1 MFCFIHLTTV
11 SVKKYKIPRSPLN
24 FNKKKR
30 KINKWAFG
38 HINYYEQSSWF
49 ILHLKISQFAQK
61 PGLWGGGGRGAGP
74 EPHYHRQTQWIFSRE
89 CPVRLCER
97 KQTLFLHLLNI
108 YYMIRIITT
117 YITLYTYWTT
127 LLSSG
132 TAFFVA
138 GVSTDRYC
146 NEL

>member
-1 MFCFIHLTTV
+1 MFCFIHLTIV

-24 FNKKKR
+24 FNKKKW
-30 KINKWAFG
+30 KLNKWAFG

-61 PGLWGGGGRGAGP
+61 PGLCLGGGGGRAGLGMNP
-74 EPHYHRQTQWIFSRE
+74 TIIDKHNGSSHENAQYDCVKGNKHYSY
-89 CPVRLCER
+89 
-97 KQTLFLHLLNI
+97 I